1 MPTRLYVDSSPVG
14 TQATVAQ
21 GHTSSTGEILWH
33 PVHHTSRSWT
43 AAEAGYSQIE
53 GESNGTL
60 TGMLMNKMYTLGTM
74 TEVVTDHKPLVN
86 IYNDPG
92 KPKQLR
98 LDRLRR
104 KLLPYQYHV
113 IYEPGSKTPCDYGS
127 RHPQIH
133 AYSDEKNRHGV

>member
-1 MPTRLYVDSSPVG
+1 MIPYDTKLPTRLYVDSSPVG

-92 KPKQLR
+92 KPKQLC
-98 LDRLRR
+98 LDRHRT
-104 KLLPYQYHV
+104 KLLP
-113 IYEPGSKTPCDYGS
+113 
-127 RHPQIH
+127 
-133 AYSDEKNRHGV
+133 